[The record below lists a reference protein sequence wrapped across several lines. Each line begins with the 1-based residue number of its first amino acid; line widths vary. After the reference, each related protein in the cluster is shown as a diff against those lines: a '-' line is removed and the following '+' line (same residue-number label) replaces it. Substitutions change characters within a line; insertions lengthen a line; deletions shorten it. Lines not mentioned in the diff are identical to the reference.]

1 MKRKLLLVL
10 AGVGLVACSG
20 QKAPQAPA
28 VSAAKSSSAPQ
39 VPDYVAAPPI
49 ERGISAR
56 DRGTIEL
63 ELFFLQQGCSNRMS
77 TAELLAHGVKRAG
90 DLRLS
95 ESQLVSDTNNAFA
108 KSAAIYSVWIQKL
121 QPYPDVVAA
130 LKSVRAAQYGCA
142 LDTVL
147 KIEKGFLDFD
157 TARADYDRAFDKAA
171 RELHAELDAVP
182 VADDKHGLDL
192 PDGVSG
198 ANQRAP
204 TPAPAASR

>member
-1 MKRKLLLVL
+1 MKRKFLLVL
-10 AGVGLVACSG
+10 ASTALVACST
-20 QKAPQAPA
+20 QKAPQATD
-28 VSAAKSSSAPQ
+28 SAAAHPSSTSPVPGPQ
-39 VPDYVAAPPI
+39 AVPAIP
-49 ERGISAR
+49 RGISAR

-63 ELFFLQQGCSNRMS
+63 ELYLLQTDCSTRIS
-77 TAELLAHGVKRAG
+77 TAFILGNGVNHVGKQ
-90 DLRLS
+90 RLS

-121 QPYPDVVAA
+121 QPYPGVVAA
-130 LKSVRAAQYGCA
+130 LKAVRAAQYGCA

-147 KIEKGFLDFD
+147 KIEKGFLDAD
-157 TARADYDRAFDKAA
+157 AARADYDRAFDKAA

-204 TPAPAASR
+204 TPAPSASR